1 MKTVKAPPSAGPRS
15 VLAFVVVG
23 FVAVVEV
30 GGNGGCAHPRSAP
43 SPRVVPA
50 TKPDHE
56 LAVETGIP
64 VASTP
69 QGLMQ
74 HDAATKLQERLIEKG
89 LMRAEQR
96 SGQLDAATMAALRT
110 FQASEG
116 LPATGLPSYETID
129 HLDLSLDAIFHPAS
143 SHPASSHARGP
154 TAGATGP

>member
-1 MKTVKAPPSAGPRS
+1 MKTGKALQSAGSRS
-15 VLAFVVVG
+15 VVAFVVFS
-23 FVAVVEV
+23 FVAAIGP
-30 GGNGGCAHPRSAP
+30 GGTGGCAHPRSAP
-43 SPRVVPA
+43 SPRAVPA

-74 HDAATKLQERLIEKG
+74 PDAATKLQERLTEKG

-116 LPATGLPSYETID
+116 LPATGLPSYETIE

-143 SHPASSHARGP
+143 SPERGS
-154 TAGATGP
+154 AGAPTGP